1 MKLKYF
7 LRGFGTGVLFATIVL
22 FIAYSYR
29 MSDSQIKEKAKELG
43 MVYAG
48 STESEGSE
56 ATTPEETTTL
66 PEETESEQGT
76 EESSTP
82 EATTPASTTPEAT
95 TPEPTT
101 PEETTTEPEVSCVIN
116 VEAGTTSEIVSE
128 WLYNAGIIDDAKDFN
143 KYLCRNGYSSNIQKG
158 EYTITRSM
166 SYEEIAELITSK

>member
-56 ATTPEETTTL
+56 A
-66 PEETESEQGT
+66 
-76 EESSTP
+76 
-82 EATTPASTTPEAT
+82 
-95 TPEPTT
+95 TT